1 MLRKIRLL
9 GILVFSSFLFG
20 CGGGSSTTKG
30 AGGAGF
36 DIAPYAGNWSGEI
49 NGPNVYGFAKFSF
62 NIGQSGGV
70 LDLRPDPQ
78 CPKGLSGK
86 FINSNPFNWVTN
98 FECFVSGVGVCT
110 VSETGTLRLSGGN
123 WIVGEYTQSG
133 SCGVAIQSP
142 INNRGE
148 FSLLKRSG
156 SFQL

>member
-1 MLRKIRLL
+1 MLRKTRLL
-9 GILVFSSFLFG
+9 GIFVFLSFLFG
-20 CGGGSSTTKG
+20 CGGGGDTTKG
-30 AGGAGF
+30 AGSAGF
-36 DIAPYAGNWSGEI
+36 DIAPYAGDWSGEI

-86 FINSNPFNWVTN
+86 FINSNPFSWVAH
-98 FECFVSGVGVCT
+98 FECFTSGLGVCT

-123 WIVGEYTQSG
+123 WILGEYTQSG
-133 SCGVAIQSP
+133 SCGVSFEP
-142 INNRGE
+142 PFNHRGE